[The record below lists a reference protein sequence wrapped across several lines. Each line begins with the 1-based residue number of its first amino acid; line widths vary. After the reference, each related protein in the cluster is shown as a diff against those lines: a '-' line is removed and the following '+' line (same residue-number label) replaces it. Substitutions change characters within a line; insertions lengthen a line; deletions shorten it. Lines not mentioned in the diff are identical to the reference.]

1 MPGVLGSSIRAT
13 IIGTCIKVVILA
25 IGWLR
30 EVAKYKDLSN
40 IISK

>member
-13 IIGTCIKVVILA
+13 ATGTYIKVVILA
-25 IGWLR
+25 ISWLR
-30 EVAKYKDLSN
+30 EVTKYKDPSN